1 MADFAPH
8 SGAGIG
14 VVCDQL
20 GNQYPAGGQ
29 GQLQGD
35 LSGHLLFSDTNGAL
49 FCATEFDYKY
59 HDPVGVHVLHGNLFG
74 LTALVTGSCVF
85 GNYGGASV
93 YGAQDHRLCD
103 PFRVYD
109 CHPCLFGVAGLL
121 DLPANGHICQYRH
134 HGTAQE
140 VTVMQK
146 RIIALCL
153 LACLLLSACAPAT
166 VRNDYK
172 SVRPENSGSD
182 RYTLA
187 VNPETCNVSVLD
199 KQGNVVLSTNPED
212 PQEDEFTPP
221 AALNNLRSQLLVSY
235 YSELNVDSTVGSY
248 LSSVKKGSFTV
259 TQKNDACVRI
269 DYDFSRKDEQFI
281 IPVEYRLEGDC
292 LQVRVLTDEIV
303 EYGTKRI
310 NSIAVTP
317 YLLRGTAQEGGYLLL
332 PDGSGATVD
341 FTYANP
347 DAAAYSAQIYGH
359 NGAEALYYEEGNPK
373 SVLLPVFGADYVDHS
388 VLARVDSNA
397 AAGWIN
403 ARAMGSFCSFAHAY
417 ASFDYRVF
425 DTVTIA
431 GNDWQFKEYVAASD
445 LVETEDFA
453 VSYHII
459 AEGGLHALA
468 EKCIETAE
476 TAPHAPTEPLSAV
489 LYAYGATEQRE
500 AFLGIPYTKT
510 VVATSLADVS
520 GMLNVLG
527 ASERS
532 LAVLLQDF
540 DKAALDEQYPGEV
553 KWSADCGGAKGYEA
567 LHSSYPNTAVYC
579 VENLLYEPAS
589 SFIWA
594 KQGHFAKM
602 VSRQNLARYDYS
614 PVTYAYTAS
623 DLYGLKLSW
632 LINEAGTALDKA
644 GCTIAMRYSG
654 SELYSDCSSTDGSTR
669 SAYQR
674 EITALLAQKASNN
687 AIEGGNE
694 YALGLGA
701 MNYNIPVFS
710 SGYGMQTQSVPFLQM
725 VYHGNA
731 MLVSAKLNL
740 TEDPQ
745 KELLGCI
752 ASGTVPCFAVTQM
765 ANEDLRRSEYKDLF
779 GTGFAGQQARILE
792 LLERTE
798 DYYNAIYNRRIV
810 SYEMHDGVSTTVFEG
825 GIRVIVNFNRETV
838 QHEGEP
844 IKPMDFK
851 IVC

>member
-1 MADFAPH
+1 MH
-8 SGAGIG
+8 KRMI
-14 VVCDQL
+14 
-20 GNQYPAGGQ
+20 
-29 GQLQGD
+29 
-35 LSGHLLFSDTNGAL
+35 AL
-49 FCATEFDYKY
+49 F
-59 HDPVGVHVLHGNLFG
+59 
-74 LTALVTGSCVF
+74 
-85 GNYGGASV
+85 
-93 YGAQDHRLCD
+93 
-103 PFRVYD
+103 
-109 CHPCLFGVAGLL
+109 
-121 DLPANGHICQYRH
+121 
-134 HGTAQE
+134 
-140 VTVMQK
+140 
-146 RIIALCL
+146 L
-153 LACLLLSACAPAT
+153 LACLLLSACAPAAVQDT
-166 VRNDYK
+166 YVPQ
-172 SVRPENSGSD
+172 RPENAGSD
-182 RYTLA
+182 RYTLS
-187 VNPETCNVSVLD
+187 VNTETCNVSVLD

-248 LSSVKKGSFTV
+248 LSSVKKGSFTI

-292 LQVRVLTDEIV
+292 LQVRVLTDEIS

-310 NSIAVTP
+310 NRISVTP

-347 DAAAYSAQIYGH
+347 DAAAYSAQIYGQ
-359 NGAEALYYEEGNPK
+359 NRAEALYYEEGNPK

-403 ARAMGSFCSFAHAY
+403 ARAMGSFCSFAYAY
-417 ASFDYRVF
+417 ASFDYRVY

-459 AEGGLHALA
+459 EKGGLHALA
-468 EKCIETAE
+468 EKCIETAKSV
-476 TAPHAPTEPLSAV
+476 PQAPTKALSAV

-500 AFLGIPYTKT
+500 AILGIPYTKT
-510 VVATSLADVS
+510 VVATGFADVAD
-520 GMLNVLG
+520 MLQSLG
-527 ASERS
+527 GNEGSI
-532 LAVLLQDF
+532 AVLLQDF
-540 DKAALDEQYPGEV
+540 DKAALNDQYPGTV
-553 KWSADCGGAKGYEA
+553 KWSADCGGAAGYEA
-567 LHSSYPNTAVYC
+567 LQNAYPDTPVYC
-579 VENLLYEPAS
+579 VENLLYEPAV
-589 SFIWA
+589 SFLWA
-594 KQGHFAKM
+594 KQGQFAKM
-602 VSRQNLARYDYS
+602 VSRENLTRYDYS
-614 PVTYAYTAS
+614 PVTYAHTSS
-623 DLYGLKLSW
+623 DLYGLKLSQ
-632 LINEAGTALDKA
+632 LIKQAGNALDKA
-644 GCTIAMRYSG
+644 GCAVAMSYLG
-654 SELYSDCSSTDGSTR
+654 SELYCDFSATDGSNR

-674 EITALLAQKASNN
+674 QITALLAQKGVNN
-687 AIEGGNE
+687 AVEGGNE

-710 SGYGMQTQSVPFLQM
+710 SGYNMQTQSVPFLQM

-740 TEDPQ
+740 TEDPR

-779 GTGFAGQQARILE
+779 GTAFEGQQEMILQ

-798 DYYNAIYNRRIV
+798 DYYNTIFNRRIL

-825 GIRVIVNFNRETV
+825 GIRVIVNFTHKTV
-838 QHEGEP
+838 QYEGDPIEP
-844 IKPMDFK
+844 MNFK